1 MERGID
7 NDKERE
13 KTSWERRKARQRYD
27 GNRNPE
33 LRNSAC
39 NLHNND
45 DALRTGERKLPCSL
59 IVTHREEREQ
69 WRKKRKWISSCTW
82 WSWMSSLLLSILH
95 CLWGDRSERTRRSDD
110 SDGGGEAL
118 GEIGGILDGEVLLQ
132 FFGIH
137 RHVDFLLVDFC
148 HSIVYRWH
156 SPRLKPGDSRFADR
170 SLHLRGLT

>member
-82 WSWMSSLLLSILH
+82 WSWMSSLPLSILH

-110 SDGGGEAL
+110 RDGGGEAL
-118 GEIGGILDGEVLLQ
+118 GESRHHRPAGVHGVQESAGTFPDERSAAVGEYVANYDWRDDARVWRRTE
-132 FFGIH
+132 GVNWI
-137 RHVDFLLVDFC
+137 
-148 HSIVYRWH
+148 
-156 SPRLKPGDSRFADR
+156 
-170 SLHLRGLT
+170 